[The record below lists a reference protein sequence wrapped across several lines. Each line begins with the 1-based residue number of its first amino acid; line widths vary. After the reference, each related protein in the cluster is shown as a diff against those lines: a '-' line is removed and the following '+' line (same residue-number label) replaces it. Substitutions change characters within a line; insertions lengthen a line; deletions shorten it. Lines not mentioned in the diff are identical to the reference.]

1 MREYPVKRKINFS
14 EEHVKNVLKE
24 VFGTYKEEGEFIIV
38 SYGSLDEIRI
48 KVGKNKLY
56 VETKSN
62 NLKDRY
68 EETIK
73 KYNEFLEKATGYTA
87 AERKKLLMKQ

>member
-1 MREYPVKRKINFS
+1 MREYPVKKKMNFN
-14 EEHVKNVLKE
+14 EGYVKEILKE
-24 VFGTYKEEGEFIIV
+24 IFGDYRIDGEYLIA
-38 SYGSLDEIRI
+38 SYGSLDEIKV

-62 NLKDRY
+62 NIKEKY

-73 KYNEFLEKATGYTA
+73 KYNEFLERATGYTA
-87 AERKKLLMKQ
+87 AERKKLMMK